1 MSRSGG
7 WLILVRIESNEDSGD
22 QLAPGLSRRYCYIC
36 MVKNKLR
43 CLLGVLEAK

>member
-1 MSRSGG
+1 MSGSGG
-7 WLILVRIESNEDSGD
+7 CSLLVQIGSNEDSGD